1 MPPSSSSPPV
11 SRWTA
16 AVWMA
21 FLGPFFFLIYGLCNW
36 ITAQRSGV
44 GSFYWEWERAIP
56 FVPLMIFP
64 YMSLDLFYAGSAFL
78 CRHRAELHSLAR
90 RMVFAILAAGICFL
104 LFPLRF
110 AFTRPET
117 TGIPGLF
124 FKWLQLDAPF
134 NQAPSLHIALLFIVF
149 TPYGRRIA
157 GPLRVL
163 LIVWFF
169 LIGISAVLT
178 WQHHVIDLLTGAMLT
193 VLTFYL
199 IPESGTPAPLRR
211 AARPHTKL
219 AAVYAAAAALSL
231 ILAKLWSVVL
241 LWPAVALALVAA
253 AYAGCGP
260 GIFEKTDGRLP
271 WPVAILL
278 APYLQGAHL
287 FHWFHHRLSPS
298 RAEIAPRV
306 ILGRQLNQTEAA
318 REVRSGITAVLDLT
332 AEYSAPPAFRR
343 VAYLNLPVLDLTV
356 PEPQQVREGVRFIRE
371 QTRSGTVYVHCALGH
386 SRSAGTVAA
395 YLLAARLAADAE
407 SAVAHIR
414 AARPRIVI
422 GKRWMARLQE
432 PS

>member
-1 MPPSSSSPPV
+1 MPPPPSSPPV

-44 GSFYWEWERAIP
+44 GSFYWQWERAIP

-64 YMSLDLFYAGSAFL
+64 YMSLDLFYAGSTFL
-78 CRHRAELHSLAR
+78 CRNRDELHSLAR
-90 RMVFAILAAGICFL
+90 RMVFAILAAGVCFL

-117 TGIPGLF
+117 TGIPGLLF
-124 FKWLQLDAPF
+124 TGLQLDAPF

-149 TPYGRRIA
+149 TPYRRRA
-157 GPLRVL
+157 RGPLCAL
-163 LIVWFF
+163 LAAWFF

-178 WQHHVIDLLTGAMLT
+178 WQHHVIDLLTGLILT
-193 VLTFYL
+193 VVTFYL
-199 IPESGTPAPLRR
+199 IPEPGAPAPLRR
-211 AARPHTKL
+211 ASGPHSKL
-219 AAVYAAAAALSL
+219 AAVYAAAAAAFLV
-231 ILAKLWSVVL
+231 LAKFWNVLL
-241 LWPAVALALVAA
+241 LWPAVSLALVAA

-260 GIFEKTDGRLP
+260 GIFEKTDGRLR
-271 WPVAILL
+271 WAAALLL
-278 APYLQGAHL
+278 APYLLGARL
-287 FHWFHHRLSPS
+287 FHWFHHRLSPA

-306 ILGRQLNQTEAA
+306 ILGRRLNRAEAA

-343 VAYLNLPVLDLTV
+343 IAYLNLPVLDLTV
-356 PEPQQVREGVRFIRE
+356 PEPGQVREGVRFIRE
-371 QTRSGTVYVHCALGH
+371 QTRSGAVYVHCALGH

-395 YLLAARLAADAE
+395 YLLAAGLAPDAD